1 MFSFVSLVITS
12 IPDFFLFI
20 AIQYLIIIAMK
31 SGFPPFDMYSSDE
44 WYSFLLPCLSL
55 TLFPLFHMVKITVVA
70 MESEVGEE
78 YVRTAVSKGMTE
90 NRVLIHMFW
99 NGWSTMVNQSQTV
112 MLYIVSSLPIIEKL
126 SNYKGAGNQL
136 LDSIFAYDHVRA
148 LLFFLPFL
156 VMMYVVVMLAQF
168 ARGYFLPKDV
178 KKI

>member
-31 SGFPPFDMYSSDE
+31 SGFPPFEMYSSDA

-90 NRVLIHMFW
+90 NRVLINMIL
-99 NGWSTMVNQSQTV
+99 NGWLVMVYLSLNS
-112 MLYIVSSLPIIEKL
+112 MFYIVC
-126 SNYKGAGNQL
+126 
-136 LDSIFAYDHVRA
+136 
-148 LLFFLPFL
+148 
-156 VMMYVVVMLAQF
+156 
-168 ARGYFLPKDV
+168 
-178 KKI
+178 